1 MEYED
6 IHMDCG
12 CKRDVPPR
20 YNNMF
25 TLLAKHAI
33 IFFLMTSSSS
43 PHLESCGPG
52 KAVIPVGN
60 LWFRSFRSGP
70 SAQSSSCS
78 STVPTSMSTGFV
90 YPGVWW
96 SVQAGLSG

>member
-20 YNNMF
+20 HNNMF

-70 SAQSSSCS
+70 SFQKKGGRGFP
-78 STVPTSMSTGFV
+78 PTF
-90 YPGVWW
+90 
-96 SVQAGLSG
+96 LFCDL